1 MLNLSAN
8 CMNSRAFFFFCSVAG
23 FIVPLRGAADVVQ
36 VLVFIK
42 YTDTRMEGSF
52 SLKLKIFHVTP
63 W

>member
-8 CMNSRAFFFFCSVAG
+8 CMNSRAFFFFFCSVAG

-36 VLVFIK
+36 ALVFIK

-52 SLKLKIFHVTP
+52 SLKLKKFHVTP
-63 W
+63 